1 MAAST
6 KLARY
11 CAKSSTVDGLLY
23 DGTKRVDG
31 FEADRRRRRSLSVV
45 QRRGREGTGATFAP
59 RRGESGSSDWQ
70 SATQRVGLILG
81 WANCNRC
88 QFAATWNEINV
99 PALPVLPR
107 STTRKPSPEVGW
119 FSYEHDGYANLPG
132 LLARRVG

>member
-1 MAAST
+1 MSRPGRRFSKSRGGGWYAMAAST

-31 FEADRRRRRSLSVV
+31 FEADRRRRRSLSVA

-70 SATQRVGLILG
+70 SATQRVGLIPKC
-81 WANCNRC
+81 ANCNRC
-88 QFAATWNEINV
+88 QFAATWSETKV
-99 PALPVLPR
+99 TALPVLPR
-107 STTRKPSPEVGW
+107 STTRKPSSVVG
-119 FSYEHDGYANLPG
+119 
-132 LLARRVG
+132 